1 MINSEYY
8 CTLFDRNYLVKGLV
22 MLRTLLQNSKQAHV
36 FVLCMD
42 AQTKE
47 VLAKINIPNLTL
59 LSLNDVE
66 DEDLLRI
73 KPGRSIAEYC
83 WTLSASLCWHVM
95 DCYKFV
101 NRITYLDA
109 DLMFYSSVD
118 PLFAEIG
125 SKSIAIIEHRFSERF
140 LHLEAYG
147 KFNVEWVTFVRDDAG
162 LTCLKKWRDQCIEWC
177 FARLEEGRMGDQKY
191 LDYWPSDFPESVHV
205 IQNPGAGVAPWNFSN
220 YSYAHKSGIQLV
232 NQVPLIFYH
241 FHQFQMLSAGMFDY
255 MSDTYSRGHQ
265 IPKDIYKAYEKEV
278 IANYELVKQ
287 FYPEFNGGIR
297 SAIKVKARRY
307 AQKFLPIGLKNF
319 LRKLKIQMW

>member
-47 VLAKINIPNLTL
+47 LLAKINIPNLTL

-147 KFNVEWVTFVRDDAG
+147 KFNVEWVTFVRDDVG
-162 LTCLKKWRDQCIEWC
+162 LKCLKKWRDQCIEWC

-220 YSYAHKSGIQLV
+220 YSYAHKSGILLV

-255 MSDTYSRGHQ
+255 MSDTYSSGHQ

-278 IANYELVKQ
+278 VANYELVKQ

-297 SAIKVKARRY
+297 SPIKVKARRY

-319 LRKLKIQMW
+319 LRKIKIQMW